1 MIETKN
7 LCIAYENKIVIEDF
21 SFSVE
26 EGQMVSIIGPNGSG
40 KSTLL
45 KAISRFLK
53 RKVEWFILKKK
64 IWI

>member
-1 MIETKN
+1 MIKTKN
-7 LCIAYENKIVIEDF
+7 LCIAYEKKVIIEDF

-40 KSTLL
+40 KSTCL
-45 KAISRFLK
+45 KPYQDFLK

-64 IWI
+64 IWN